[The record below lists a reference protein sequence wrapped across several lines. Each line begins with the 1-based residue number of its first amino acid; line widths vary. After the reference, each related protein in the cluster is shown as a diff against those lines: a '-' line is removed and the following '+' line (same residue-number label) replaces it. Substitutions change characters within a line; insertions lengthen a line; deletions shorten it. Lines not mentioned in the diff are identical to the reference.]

1 MMDENEIQL
10 IKRAQQGDRA
20 AFSRLVLLHDR
31 RILQTAHAI
40 LNDLPDSEDVYQE
53 TFMRA
58 FRHLAS
64 FRFECQFST
73 WLTRIAVNLAR
84 NRLRSRRVRPTVRFE
99 EQTSLA
105 HPAEQDFELHRR
117 LLQEAIDQL
126 SVRLRTVVTLKYFQ
140 GYKIREIAEIMHCG
154 DGAIKKDLFRAL
166 EKLRTIF
173 SQEIRE

>member
-1 MMDENEIQL
+1 MDENEIQL
-10 IKRAQQGDRA
+10 IKRAQQGDQT

-31 RILQTAHAI
+31 RILRTAYAI

-84 NRLRSRRVRPTVRFE
+84 NRLRSRRIRPTLSIE
-99 EQTSLA
+99 EQSTVV
-105 HPAEQDFELHRR
+105 HPAEQDVELHRR
-117 LLQEAIDQL
+117 LLQEAIGRL
-126 SVRLRTVVTLKYFQ
+126 PIRLRTVVTLKYFQ
-140 GYKIREIAEIMHCG
+140 GYKIREIAEIMHCC

-173 SQEIRE
+173 SQETRE